1 MNSVYIATSLDG
13 FIARVDGTLDWLEI
27 LDEPEDDHGFADFLD
42 RIDALVMGRKTY
54 ETVLGFE
61 NWPYTKPVFVLSS
74 TLKEIPAPLQVK
86 VEVVNDEPEKIVE
99 YLKSRDFN
107 DLYIDGGMTIQSFLR
122 EDLIDEMIITTVPI
136 ILGKGIPL
144 FNQLDGDIKFKCKSV
159 ELINQQ
165 MVKHHYVRDE

>member
-1 MNSVYIATSLDG
+1 M
-13 FIARVDGTLDWLEI
+13 
-27 LDEPEDDHGFADFLD
+27 
-42 RIDALVMGRKTY
+42 
-54 ETVLGFE
+54 
-61 NWPYTKPVFVLSS
+61 
-74 TLKEIPAPLQVK
+74 
-86 VEVVNDEPEKIVE
+86 NDEPEKIVE

-107 DLYIDGGMTIQSFLR
+107 DLYIDGGMTIQSFLS

-144 FNQLDGDIKFKCKSV
+144 FNKLDGDIKFKCKSV